1 MNGMERV
8 VPKLWG
14 EEHWIVNREYC
25 GKKLLLKKGLRCSMH
40 RHPIKDETFHLETGV
55 VFLELGGEEFF
66 LRAGDTM
73 HIPAGTPHRFSG
85 LEDSVIL
92 EFSTHHEDDDV
103 IRESESGPIPADE
116 LAALQQR
123 AG

>member
-1 MNGMERV
+1 
-8 VPKLWG
+8 
-14 EEHWIVNREYC
+14 
-25 GKKLLLKKGLRCSMH
+25 MH